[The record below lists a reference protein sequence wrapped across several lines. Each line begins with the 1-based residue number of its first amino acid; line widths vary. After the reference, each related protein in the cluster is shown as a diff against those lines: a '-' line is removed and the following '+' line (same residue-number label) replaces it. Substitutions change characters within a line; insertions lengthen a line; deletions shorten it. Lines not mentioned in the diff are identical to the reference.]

1 MDVNWIGLVV
11 LSRAHTK
18 GPPSYGG
25 VCKGYPSY
33 THLRQGVPLQFT
45 LRMKVELEV
54 ELAFCSI
61 QIGRKLVTV
70 RSILQK
76 QSSKQAM
83 YMLDQSHNQIVHS
96 MD

>member
-33 THLRQGVPLQFT
+33 DHQYDGCAEGLFKD
-45 LRMKVELEV
+45 MK
-54 ELAFCSI
+54 
-61 QIGRKLVTV
+61 
-70 RSILQK
+70 
-76 QSSKQAM
+76 
-83 YMLDQSHNQIVHS
+83 
-96 MD
+96 